1 MSNTNTNINI
11 NTTNAYF
18 DLAEYVGRTTSAE
31 VAAEMASS
39 VAFAIDVQ
47 LTSECRN
54 ILRTL
59 RDTFIEE
66 GQQSSDIYDFIRQEN
81 NSERLMAAAGHEL
94 DGPVQRVGVL
104 SHQHDIW
111 HELAGE
117 LVGMTFTWQGVPRV
131 HHIPSIDELL
141 TREVKLTVKPLQE
154 HRIKASVQRRADA
167 LGAGAS
173 DIEEVIKRRLER
185 EGTKAAEKSAAL
197 TAQGP
202 ALLAVYKAA
211 IPQCVGSDANSVTSR
226 DFWELPI
233 AVRRVMIEAAKR
245 GASRAEDF
253 ASASSNLTDA
263 EFDTISFEAIR
274 VERELNAVLA
284 GPAYRQPV

>member
-1 MSNTNTNINI
+1 MELFMSNANNTNTTV
-11 NTTNAYF
+11 NTNNAYF
-18 DLAEYVGRTTSAE
+18 DLAEYVERITSAE
-31 VAAEMASS
+31 VAAEMAAA

-66 GQQSSDIYDFIRQEN
+66 GQQSSDIYDFIRQEG

-94 DGPVQRVGVL
+94 DGSVQRVGVL
-104 SHQHDIW
+104 SHQRDIW
-111 HELAGE
+111 HDLAGE

-131 HHIPSIDELL
+131 HHIPSVDELL
-141 TREVKLTVKPLQE
+141 TREVKLTIKPLQE

-167 LGAGAS
+167 LGAGAN

-185 EGTKAAEKSAAL
+185 EQSKAVEKSAAL

-211 IPQCVGSDANSVTSR
+211 IPQCVG
-226 DFWELPI
+226 
-233 AVRRVMIEAAKR
+233 
-245 GASRAEDF
+245 
-253 ASASSNLTDA
+253 TDA
-263 EFDTISFEAIR
+263 GETTS
-274 VERELNAVLA
+274 
-284 GPAYRQPV
+284 